1 MKPRTSILLLLVT
14 VIAAVVVWHVVD
26 ERAPFRS
33 GPAGIDALA
42 DTPAMGIDGQG
53 EGQEGGGGFTVG
65 ALAASQEQGAADAT
79 VAVTGPAA
87 RFHPRPLSPANQ
99 QRIQTALMQ
108 LQGPDN
114 PSVDYVKRVA
124 DRLANETPDTD
135 WGRQVQMDLADD
147 YAKRA
152 SLLHNL
158 EIADA
163 QCAQTVCA
171 LYAVG
176 PNDSTQ
182 APGADWQRFLGD
194 AFGQPQRREQLTPKM
209 TTVMSVDG
217 RVVYVTYV
225 ERK

>member
-1 MKPRTSILLLLVT
+1 MKPRTSVLLLLGT
-14 VIAAVVVWHVVD
+14 VIAAVAVWHLVD

-33 GPAGIDALA
+33 DPAGSDALA
-42 DTPAMGIDGQG
+42 ATPEMGVDGPG

-65 ALAASQEQGAADAT
+65 ALAVAQEQGAADAT
-79 VAVTGPAA
+79 VAVTGPAT
-87 RFHPRPLSPANQ
+87 RFHPRPLSAANQ
-99 QRIQTALMQ
+99 QRIQTALTQ
-108 LQGPDN
+108 LQGSDN
-114 PSVDYVKRVA
+114 PSVDYVKRVM
-124 DRLANETPDTD
+124 DRLATETPDVE
-135 WGRQVQMDLADD
+135 WGRRVQMDLADD
-147 YAKRA
+147 YAQRA

-171 LYAVG
+171 LYAVA
-176 PNDSTQ
+176 PTDTTES
-182 APGADWQRFLGD
+182 PGADWQRFLGD
-194 AFGQPQRREQLTPKM
+194 AFGQPQRRDQLTPNM